1 MYVRVHNVQ
10 LVQLSITLP
19 TVKKSCIR
27 VYCIYTVYI
36 YKQYIIPDELCTC
49 IFVLAY
55 RKGNKWSVWVGP
67 EWHYE
72 GWGLDC
78 CQYNIINISP
88 LLLEVPVDI
97 ARNFYSKRMIRKNK
111 KYNKNIISDGFFG
124 QEKKN

>member
-55 RKGNKWSVWVGP
+55 RKGNKWSVWGQS
-67 EWHYE
+67 
-72 GWGLDC
+72 GTMRDGGLTAA
-78 CQYNIINISP
+78 NTT
-88 LLLEVPVDI
+88 
-97 ARNFYSKRMIRKNK
+97 
-111 KYNKNIISDGFFG
+111 
-124 QEKKN
+124 